1 MVMRAAKD
9 APFCWQAK
17 AARRAIRDAFDATS
31 NVSTALCVYDALTEI
46 ASDEQNETFTTT
58 HAWISRLS
66 GVSPTT
72 IKKVLPVLRD
82 LGLVS
87 ISTPALRAPSTYTL
101 HAVANDS
108 RSTANDRQPTA
119 NDSRSAS
126 SVRQREIFEPL
137 ATSEESLKNNGR
149 ITIAAPAKPVPAAK
163 PVDPLFQTLAKIE
176 CGSTDG
182 LTPTEAKRIAVA
194 LVEIKRACPG
204 LTVDELERRAAN
216 YRRLWPS
223 ASLTAQALKGH
234 WAQCR
239 GRDRQAD
246 RNQPEDTAPPRWR
259 ETLEQA
265 FPENRINAE
274 SKPWSVVPQE
284 TRAKLWPQLYQNG
297 HALNHA
303 A

>member
-1 MVMRAAKD
+1 MRKAAD
-9 APFCWQAK
+9 SAFCWQSK

-82 LGLVS
+82 LGLVA

-108 RSTANDRQPTA
+108 RSAANDRQPTA

-126 SVRQREIFEPL
+126 SVRQREIFAPL
-137 ATSEESLKNNGR
+137 ATSEESQKNLRR

-194 LVEIKRACPG
+194 LGEIKRACPG
-204 LTVDELERRAAN
+204 LTVDELQRRAAN

-239 GRDRQAD
+239 GRDRQAA
-246 RNQPEDTAPPRWR
+246 RNQPEDTPPPRWR
-259 ETLEQA
+259 ERLEAEYPGNQ
-265 FPENRINAE
+265 INE
-274 SKPWSVVPQE
+274 QQKGWDQVPQE
-284 TRAKLWPQLYQNG
+284 IRAKLWPQLHANG
-297 HALNHA
+297 HRHHA
-303 A
+303 AA